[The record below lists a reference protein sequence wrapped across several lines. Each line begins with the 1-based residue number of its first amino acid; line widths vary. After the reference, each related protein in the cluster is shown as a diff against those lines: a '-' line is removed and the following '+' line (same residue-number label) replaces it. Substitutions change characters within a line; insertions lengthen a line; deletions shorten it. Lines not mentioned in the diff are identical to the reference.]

1 MFVVTINLANTV
13 MILRRL
19 ALPIVSIVMVTIL
32 MASPL
37 APLLGK
43 DYCTLIIL
51 GSSEEENNS
60 HDTAESKV
68 FDGKFFLLKNFFAL
82 DSSLKQEKQHST
94 LAYAF
99 TVLEHTIEI
108 LDPPPKKLV

>member
-1 MFVVTINLANTV
+1 MFVVTINLANTI

-19 ALPIVSIVMVTIL
+19 ALPMVSIVMVAIL
-32 MASPL
+32 MATPL
-37 APLLGK
+37 TPYLGK
-43 DYCTLIIL
+43 DYCTLMIL

-60 HDTAESKV
+60 HDTAESKI
-68 FDGKFFLLKNFFAL
+68 FDGKFFLLKNFFSV
-82 DSSLKQEKQHST
+82 DSSLKQEQQNNT
-94 LAYAF
+94 LMYAF